1 MEDRL
6 TSNFKD
12 ILHQAIEKDASDIHF
27 TVNIKPAV
35 RIDGLLKQMEDFEV
49 NTPEMINT
57 YVRCLI
63 TEEQYEKY
71 EREKEIDTSMSFG
84 GVRFRIHIF
93 KQSNSDAIALRI
105 IPRKIPSFEELNIP
119 PVVKKFTT
127 MPNGLVLITGVTGSG
142 KSSTLAA
149 IIDEINKNFHKHII
163 TVEDPIEFIHE
174 HKMSVVNQRELGSD
188 VNSFERAIRA
198 AMREDPDVLLVG
210 EMRDLETIQNA
221 ITMAETGHLVFGT
234 LHTRSV
240 AETIGRIIDIFPP
253 EQQTQIRT
261 QLANSIRGIVSQ
273 NLLPKIGGGRVP
285 SCEVMIVNDA
295 IKSLIRE
302 NKNPNAIIDQIQI
315 NSKKLGSQTL
325 IQSLAQLVVDKK
337 ITLETAR
344 EGMDEKDIGLLN
356 SMIVSYTKSKK

>member
-1 MEDRL
+1 MEDKL

-12 ILHQAIEKDASDIHF
+12 ILHQAIEKGASDIHF
-27 TVNIKPAV
+27 TANIKPAV
-35 RIDGLLKQMEDFEV
+35 RIDGLLKQIDDFEV
-49 NTPEMINT
+49 NTPEMINA
-57 YVRCLI
+57 YVRYLI

-71 EREKEIDTSMSFG
+71 EKEKEIDTSMTFG
-84 GVRFRIHIF
+84 SVRFRIHIF

-105 IPRKIPSFEELNIP
+105 IPRDIPTFEQLNIP

-127 MPNGLVLITGVTGSG
+127 MSNGLILITGVTGSG

-149 IIDEINKNFHKHII
+149 IINEINENFYKHIV
-163 TVEDPIEFIHE
+163 TVEDPVEFIHK
-174 HKMSVVNQRELGSD
+174 HKKSIVNQRELGSD
-188 VNSFERAIRA
+188 VTSFQRAVRA

-234 LHTRSV
+234 LHTKSV

-253 EQQTQIRT
+253 EQQAQIRT
-261 QLANSIRGIVSQ
+261 QLASSIKGIVSQ

-295 IKSLIRE
+295 IRSLIRE
-302 NKNPNAIIDQIQI
+302 NKNPNAIVDQVQL

-325 IQSLAQLVVDKK
+325 IQSLAQLVVNKK

-344 EGMDEKDIGLLN
+344 QGMDEKDISLLN
-356 SMIVSYTKSKK
+356 SMIVSYSKGK